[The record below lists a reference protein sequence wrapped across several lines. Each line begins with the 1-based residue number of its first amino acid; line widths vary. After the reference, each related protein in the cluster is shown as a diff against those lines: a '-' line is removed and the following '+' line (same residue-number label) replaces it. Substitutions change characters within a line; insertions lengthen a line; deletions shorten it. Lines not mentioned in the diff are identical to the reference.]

1 MEKININ
8 NENNNNSLY
17 TEDEDKF
24 FDYIHNLQEDNLR
37 NMLSEKNIPVWEY
50 KSEVNQNSSAL
61 NISVYK
67 KSFKITKLLIDY
79 CKEKKP
85 DNLEDFINMAND
97 QGIAPIHYASF
108 RGDVPIIK
116 LLIENGADI
125 TKTTK
130 RGLNIIHYCAQGNK
144 PNSLIFFYLKMRENI
159 DDNNQYKLITDKDI
173 GGSTSLHWAVYSL
186 AEDLLLYLINLD
198 IFDSIEDKN
207 KFINELDNE
216 GYSALH
222 LSVPSKSSR
231 IAIRLLQ
238 NGANP
243 LLKDKKGN
251 TPLDLATKRKQ
262 YELINILKTSQS
274 WQICNVKA
282 PLKKVKKSP
291 GNIICIFVFQFIAN
305 IILFSS
311 IIPIFLYK
319 YQNFGYILVFV
330 YIFFLFLF
338 FLVYFI
344 LLIMDPGIIRKK
356 TVDDLKVL
364 LNRNADLSKYCY
376 KCFIRKTRNT
386 KHCIICDCCYEKF
399 DHHCYWINKCV
410 AKKNFCLFIFFLF
423 ETALYL
429 MLMLILSVL
438 SIIKINFLKEDKFK
452 IDDFCNKFNYLNWEF
467 FQDKCELWFTGKT
480 KFIIHIIINILL
492 ILIILIFF
500 IPEFLLLILHIHVWC
515 SNYREEKDRKT
526 TSSFS
531 TSLISGDDSILLE
544 SRSNSKL

>member
-1 MEKININ
+1 MESIKINN
-8 NENNNNSLY
+8 DNNNKCFLG
-17 TEDEDKF
+17 EKDEF
-24 FDYIHNLQEDNLR
+24 FDCILNLEEEKLR
-37 NMLSEKNIPVWEY
+37 NMLSQKNIPVWEF
-50 KSEVNQNSSAL
+50 KDKDNHNSSAL
-61 NISVYK
+61 NISVFK
-67 KSFKITKLLIDY
+67 KSLKITKLLIDY

-85 DNLEDFINMAND
+85 ENLKDFIDMPND

-108 RGDVPIIK
+108 RGEVPIIK

-130 RGLNIIHYCAQGNK
+130 RELNVIHYCAQGNK
-144 PNSLIFFYLKMRENI
+144 PNSLIYFYLKMRENI
-159 DDNNQYKLITDKDI
+159 DDNNPYKLITDKDI

-198 IFDSIEDKN
+198 IFDTIKDKDR
-207 KFINELDNE
+207 FINELDNG

-222 LSVPSKSSR
+222 LSVSSKSSR
-231 IAIRLLQ
+231 VAIRLLQ

-251 TPLDLATKRKQ
+251 TPLDLATKKKQ
-262 YELINILKTSQS
+262 YEMINILKTSQGC
-274 WQICNVKA
+274 QICNVKA
-282 PLKKVKKSP
+282 PLKKVRKSP

-305 IILFSS
+305 IILFGS

-330 YIFFLFLF
+330 YIISLFLF

-344 LLIMDPGIIRKK
+344 LLIMDPGVKRKR
-356 TVDDLKVL
+356 TVDDLKGL
-364 LNRNADLSKYCY
+364 INRNVDLSKYCY
-376 KCFIRKTRNT
+376 KCFVRKTRNS

-410 AKKNFCLFIFFLF
+410 AKRNFCLFILFLF

-429 MLMLILSVL
+429 MVMLILCIL

-452 IDDFCNKFNYLNWEF
+452 VDDFCNKFNYLNWEF

-500 IPEFLLLILHIHVWC
+500 IPELLLLILHIHVWC
-515 SNYREEKDRKT
+515 SNYREEKSRKT
-526 TSSFS
+526 TSSIR
-531 TSLISGDDSILLE
+531 TSLLSGDDSIILE
-544 SRSNSKL
+544 SHSTSKV

>member
-1 MEKININ
+1 MENIKIN
-8 NENNNNSLY
+8 NESGNDKSLN
-17 TEDEDKF
+17 DEKNDF
-24 FDYIHNLQEDNLR
+24 FDCILNLEEDNLMD
-37 NMLSEKNIPVWEY
+37 MLSKKNIPVWEY
-50 KSEVNQNSSAL
+50 KDKDNHDSSAL

-67 KSFKITKLLIDY
+67 KSLKITKILIDY

-85 DNLEDFINMAND
+85 ENLKDFIDMPND

-130 RGLNIIHYCAQGNK
+130 RGLNVIHYCAQGNK
-144 PNSLIFFYLKMRENI
+144 PNSLIYFYLKMRENI
-159 DDNNQYKLITDKDI
+159 DDNNPYKLITDKDI

-198 IFDSIEDKN
+198 IFDTIEEKE

-222 LSVPSKSSR
+222 LSVSSKSSR

-251 TPLDLATKRKQ
+251 TPLDLATKKKQ
-262 YELINILKTSQS
+262 YEMINILKASQG

-282 PLKKVKKSP
+282 PLKKVKKSQ
-291 GNIICIFVFQFIAN
+291 GNIICIFIFQFIAN
-305 IILFSS
+305 IIMFGS

-319 YQNFGYILVFV
+319 YHFGYILVFV
-330 YIFFLFLF
+330 YIFSLFLF

-344 LLIMDPGIIRKK
+344 LLLMDPGVKRKRN
-356 TVDDLKVL
+356 VDDLKGL
-364 LNRNADLSKYCY
+364 INRNADLSKYCY
-376 KCFIRKTRNT
+376 KCFVRKTRNT

-410 AKKNFCLFIFFLF
+410 AKRNFCLFIFFLF

-429 MLMLILSVL
+429 ILMLILSVL
-438 SIIKINFLKEDKFK
+438 SIIKINILKEDKFK
-452 IDDFCNKFNYLNWEF
+452 VDDFCNKFNYLNWEF

-500 IPEFLLLILHIHVWC
+500 IPELLLLILHVHVWC
-515 SNYREEKDRKT
+515 SNYREEKSRRT
-526 TSSFS
+526 TSTLS
-531 TSLISGDDSILLE
+531 TSLLSGDDSIILE
-544 SRSNSKL
+544 SHSTSKV

>member
-1 MEKININ
+1 MESIKINN
-8 NENNNNSLY
+8 DNNNKCFLG
-17 TEDEDKF
+17 EKDEF
-24 FDYIHNLQEDNLR
+24 FDCILNLEEEKLR
-37 NMLSEKNIPVWEY
+37 NMLSQKNIPVWEF
-50 KSEVNQNSSAL
+50 KDKDNHNSSAL
-61 NISVYK
+61 NISVFK
-67 KSFKITKLLIDY
+67 KSLKITKLLIDY

-85 DNLEDFINMAND
+85 ENLKDFIDMPND

-108 RGDVPIIK
+108 RGEVPIIK

-130 RGLNIIHYCAQGNK
+130 RELNVIHYCAQGNK
-144 PNSLIFFYLKMRENI
+144 PNSLIYFYLKMRENI
-159 DDNNQYKLITDKDI
+159 DDNNPYKLITDKDI

-198 IFDSIEDKN
+198 IFDTIKDKDR
-207 KFINELDNE
+207 FINELDNG

-222 LSVPSKSSR
+222 LSVSSKSNR
-231 IAIRLLQ
+231 VAIRLLQ

-251 TPLDLATKRKQ
+251 TPLDLATKKKQ
-262 YELINILKTSQS
+262 YEMINILKTSQGC
-274 WQICNVKA
+274 QICNVKA
-282 PLKKVKKSP
+282 PLKKVRKSP

-305 IILFSS
+305 IILFGS

-319 YQNFGYILVFV
+319 YQNFGYLLVFV
-330 YIFFLFLF
+330 YIISLFLF

-344 LLIMDPGIIRKK
+344 LLIMDPGVKRKR
-356 TVDDLKVL
+356 TVDDLKGL
-364 LNRNADLSKYCY
+364 INRNVDLSKYCY
-376 KCFIRKTRNT
+376 KCFVRKTRNS

-410 AKKNFCLFIFFLF
+410 AKRNFCLFILFLF

-429 MLMLILSVL
+429 MVMLILCIL

-452 IDDFCNKFNYLNWEF
+452 VDDFCNKFNYLNWEF

-500 IPEFLLLILHIHVWC
+500 IPELLLLILHIHVWC
-515 SNYREEKDRKT
+515 SNYKEEKSRKT
-526 TSSFS
+526 TSSLR
-531 TSLISGDDSILLE
+531 TSLLSGDDSIILE
-544 SRSNSKL
+544 SHSTSKV

>member
-1 MEKININ
+1 MENIKIN
-8 NENNNNSLY
+8 NESGNDKSLN
-17 TEDEDKF
+17 DEKNDF
-24 FDYIHNLQEDNLR
+24 FDCILNLEEDNLMD
-37 NMLSEKNIPVWEY
+37 MLSKKNIPVWEY
-50 KSEVNQNSSAL
+50 KYKDNHDSSAL

-67 KSFKITKLLIDY
+67 KSFKITKILIDY

-85 DNLEDFINMAND
+85 ENLKDFIDMPND

-130 RGLNIIHYCAQGNK
+130 RGLNVIHYCAQGNK
-144 PNSLIFFYLKMRENI
+144 PNSLIYFYLKMRENI

-198 IFDSIEDKN
+198 IFDTIEEKE

-222 LSVPSKSSR
+222 LSISSKSSR
-231 IAIRLLQ
+231 VAIRLLQ

-251 TPLDLATKRKQ
+251 TPLDLATKKKQ
-262 YELINILKTSQS
+262 YEMINILKASQG

-282 PLKKVKKSP
+282 PLKKVKKRQ
-291 GNIICIFVFQFIAN
+291 GNIICIFIFQFIAN
-305 IILFSS
+305 IIMFGS

-330 YIFFLFLF
+330 YIFSLFLF

-344 LLIMDPGIIRKK
+344 LLLMDPGVKRKRN
-356 TVDDLKVL
+356 VDDLKGL
-364 LNRNADLSKYCY
+364 INRNADLSKYCY
-376 KCFIRKTRNT
+376 KCFVRKTRNT

-410 AKKNFCLFIFFLF
+410 AKRNFCLFIFFLF

-429 MLMLILSVL
+429 ILMLILSVL
-438 SIIKINFLKEDKFK
+438 SIIKINILKEDKFK
-452 IDDFCNKFNYLNWEF
+452 VDDFCNKFNYLNWEF

-500 IPEFLLLILHIHVWC
+500 IPELLLLILHIHVWC
-515 SNYREEKDRKT
+515 SNYREEKSRRT
-526 TSSFS
+526 TSTLS
-531 TSLISGDDSILLE
+531 TSLLSGDDSIILE
-544 SRSNSKL
+544 SHSTSKV

>member
-1 MEKININ
+1 MESIKINN
-8 NENNNNSLY
+8 DNNNKCFLG
-17 TEDEDKF
+17 EKDEF
-24 FDYIHNLQEDNLR
+24 FDCILNLEEEKLR
-37 NMLSEKNIPVWEY
+37 NMLSQKNIPVWEF
-50 KSEVNQNSSAL
+50 KDKDNHNSSAL
-61 NISVYK
+61 NISVFK
-67 KSFKITKLLIDY
+67 KSLKITKLLIDY

-85 DNLEDFINMAND
+85 EKLKDFIDMPND

-108 RGDVPIIK
+108 RGEVPIIK

-130 RGLNIIHYCAQGNK
+130 RELNVIHYCAQGNK
-144 PNSLIFFYLKMRENI
+144 PNSLIYFYLKMRENI
-159 DDNNQYKLITDKDI
+159 DDNNPYKLITDKDI

-198 IFDSIEDKN
+198 IFDTIKDKDR
-207 KFINELDNE
+207 FINELDNE

-222 LSVPSKSSR
+222 LSVSSKSTR
-231 IAIRLLQ
+231 VAIRLLQ

-251 TPLDLATKRKQ
+251 TPLDLATKKKQ
-262 YELINILKTSQS
+262 YEMINILKTSQGC
-274 WQICNVKA
+274 QICNVKA
-282 PLKKVKKSP
+282 PLKKVRKSP

-305 IILFSS
+305 IILFGS

-319 YQNFGYILVFV
+319 YQNFGYLLVFV
-330 YIFFLFLF
+330 YIISLFLF

-344 LLIMDPGIIRKK
+344 LLIMDPGVKRKR
-356 TVDDLKVL
+356 TVDDLKGL
-364 LNRNADLSKYCY
+364 INRNVDLSKYCY
-376 KCFIRKTRNT
+376 KCFVRKTRNS

-410 AKKNFCLFIFFLF
+410 AKRNFCLFILFLF

-429 MLMLILSVL
+429 MVMLILCIL

-452 IDDFCNKFNYLNWEF
+452 VDDFCNKFNYLNWEF

-500 IPEFLLLILHIHVWC
+500 IPELLLLILHIHVWC
-515 SNYREEKDRKT
+515 SNYKEEKSRKT
-526 TSSFS
+526 TSSLR
-531 TSLISGDDSILLE
+531 TSLLSGDDSIILE
-544 SRSNSKL
+544 SHSTSKV

>member
-1 MEKININ
+1 MESIKINN
-8 NENNNNSLY
+8 DNNNKCFLG
-17 TEDEDKF
+17 EKDEF
-24 FDYIHNLQEDNLR
+24 FDCILNLEEEKLR
-37 NMLSEKNIPVWEY
+37 NMLSQKNIPVWEF
-50 KSEVNQNSSAL
+50 KDKDNHNSSAL
-61 NISVYK
+61 NISVFK
-67 KSFKITKLLIDY
+67 KSLKITKLLIDY

-85 DNLEDFINMAND
+85 ENLKDFIDMPND

-108 RGDVPIIK
+108 RGEVPIIK

-130 RGLNIIHYCAQGNK
+130 RELNVIHYCAQGNK
-144 PNSLIFFYLKMRENI
+144 PNSLIYFYLKMRENI
-159 DDNNQYKLITDKDI
+159 DDNNPYKLITDKDI

-198 IFDSIEDKN
+198 IFDTIKDKDR
-207 KFINELDNE
+207 FINELDNG

-222 LSVPSKSSR
+222 LSVSSKSSR
-231 IAIRLLQ
+231 VAIRLLQ

-251 TPLDLATKRKQ
+251 TPLDLATKKKQ
-262 YELINILKTSQS
+262 YEMINILKTSQGC
-274 WQICNVKA
+274 QICNVKA
-282 PLKKVKKSP
+282 PLKKVRKSP

-305 IILFSS
+305 IILFGS

-319 YQNFGYILVFV
+319 YQNFGYLLVFV
-330 YIFFLFLF
+330 YIISLFLF

-344 LLIMDPGIIRKK
+344 LLIMDPGVKRKR
-356 TVDDLKVL
+356 TVDDLKGL
-364 LNRNADLSKYCY
+364 INRNVDLSKYCY
-376 KCFIRKTRNT
+376 KCFVRKTRNS

-410 AKKNFCLFIFFLF
+410 AKRNFCLFILFLF

-429 MLMLILSVL
+429 MVMLILCIL

-452 IDDFCNKFNYLNWEF
+452 VDDFCNKFNYLNWEF

-500 IPEFLLLILHIHVWC
+500 IPELLLLILHIHVWC
-515 SNYREEKDRKT
+515 SNYKEEKSRKT
-526 TSSFS
+526 TSSLR
-531 TSLISGDDSILLE
+531 TSLLSGDDSIILE
-544 SRSNSKL
+544 SHSTSKV

>member
-1 MEKININ
+1 MESIKINN
-8 NENNNNSLY
+8 DNNNKCFLG
-17 TEDEDKF
+17 EKDEF
-24 FDYIHNLQEDNLR
+24 FDCILNLEEEKLR
-37 NMLSEKNIPVWEY
+37 NMLSQKNIPVWEF
-50 KSEVNQNSSAL
+50 KDKDNHNSSAL
-61 NISVYK
+61 NISVFK
-67 KSFKITKLLIDY
+67 KSLKITKLLIDY

-85 DNLEDFINMAND
+85 ENLKDFIDMPND

-108 RGDVPIIK
+108 RGEVPIIK

-130 RGLNIIHYCAQGNK
+130 RELNVIHYCAQGNK
-144 PNSLIFFYLKMRENI
+144 PNSLIYFYLKMRENI
-159 DDNNQYKLITDKDI
+159 DDNNPYKLITDKDI

-198 IFDSIEDKN
+198 IFDTIKDKDR
-207 KFINELDNE
+207 FINELDNG

-222 LSVPSKSSR
+222 LSVSSKSSR
-231 IAIRLLQ
+231 VAIRLLQ

-251 TPLDLATKRKQ
+251 TPLDLATKKKQ
-262 YELINILKTSQS
+262 YEMINILKTSQGC
-274 WQICNVKA
+274 QICNVKA
-282 PLKKVKKSP
+282 PLKKVRKSP

-305 IILFSS
+305 IILFGS

-319 YQNFGYILVFV
+319 YQNFGYLLVFV
-330 YIFFLFLF
+330 YIISLFLF

-344 LLIMDPGIIRKK
+344 LLIMDPGVKRKR
-356 TVDDLKVL
+356 TVDDLKGL
-364 LNRNADLSKYCY
+364 INRNVDLSKYCY
-376 KCFIRKTRNT
+376 KCFVRKTRNS

-410 AKKNFCLFIFFLF
+410 AKRNFCLFILFLF

-429 MLMLILSVL
+429 MVMLILCIL

-452 IDDFCNKFNYLNWEF
+452 VDDFCNKFNYLNWEF

-500 IPEFLLLILHIHVWC
+500 IPELLLLILHIHVWC
-515 SNYREEKDRKT
+515 SNYREEKSRKT
-526 TSSFS
+526 TSSIR
-531 TSLISGDDSILLE
+531 TSLLSGDDSIILE
-544 SRSNSKL
+544 SHSTSKV

>member
-1 MEKININ
+1 MENIKINN
-8 NENNNNSLY
+8 DNNNKCFLG
-17 TEDEDKF
+17 EKDEF
-24 FDYIHNLQEDNLR
+24 FDCILNLEEEKLR
-37 NMLSEKNIPVWEY
+37 NMLSQKNIPVWEF
-50 KSEVNQNSSAL
+50 KDKDNHNSSAL
-61 NISVYK
+61 NISVFK
-67 KSFKITKLLIDY
+67 KSLKITKLLIDY

-85 DNLEDFINMAND
+85 ENLKDFIDMPND

-108 RGDVPIIK
+108 RGEVPIIK

-130 RGLNIIHYCAQGNK
+130 RELNVIHYCAQGNK
-144 PNSLIFFYLKMRENI
+144 PNSLIYFYLKMRENI
-159 DDNNQYKLITDKDI
+159 DDNNPYKLITDKDI

-198 IFDSIEDKN
+198 IFDTIKDKDR
-207 KFINELDNE
+207 FINELDNG

-222 LSVPSKSSR
+222 LSVSSKSSR
-231 IAIRLLQ
+231 VAIRLLQ

-251 TPLDLATKRKQ
+251 TPLDLATKKKQ
-262 YELINILKTSQS
+262 YEMINILKTSQGC
-274 WQICNVKA
+274 QICNVKA
-282 PLKKVKKSP
+282 PLKKVRKSP

-305 IILFSS
+305 IILFGS

-319 YQNFGYILVFV
+319 YQNFGYLLVFV
-330 YIFFLFLF
+330 YIISLFLF

-344 LLIMDPGIIRKK
+344 LLIMDPGVKRKR
-356 TVDDLKVL
+356 TVDDLKGL
-364 LNRNADLSKYCY
+364 INRNVDLSKYCY
-376 KCFIRKTRNT
+376 KCFVRKTRNS

-410 AKKNFCLFIFFLF
+410 AKRNFCLFILFLF

-429 MLMLILSVL
+429 MVMLILCIL

-452 IDDFCNKFNYLNWEF
+452 VDDFCNKFNYLNWEF

-500 IPEFLLLILHIHVWC
+500 IPELLLLILHIHVWC
-515 SNYREEKDRKT
+515 SNYKEEKSRKT
-526 TSSFS
+526 TSSLR
-531 TSLISGDDSILLE
+531 TSLLSGDDSIILE
-544 SRSNSKL
+544 SHSTSKV

>member
-1 MEKININ
+1 MENINTN
-8 NENNNNSLY
+8 NENDNNKSSY
-17 TEDEDKF
+17 DEKNDF
-24 FDYIHNLQEDNLR
+24 FDCILNLEEDNLMD
-37 NMLSEKNIPVWEY
+37 MLSKKNIPVWEY
-50 KSEVNQNSSAL
+50 KDKDNHDSSAL

-67 KSFKITKLLIDY
+67 KSLKITKILIDY

-85 DNLEDFINMAND
+85 ENLKDFIDMPND

-130 RGLNIIHYCAQGNK
+130 RGLNVIHYCAQGNK
-144 PNSLIFFYLKMRENI
+144 PNSLIYFYLKMRENI

-198 IFDSIEDKN
+198 IFDTIEEKE

-222 LSVPSKSSR
+222 LSISSKSSR
-231 IAIRLLQ
+231 VAIRLLQ

-251 TPLDLATKRKQ
+251 TPLDLATKKKQ
-262 YELINILKTSQS
+262 REMINILKASQG

-282 PLKKVKKSP
+282 PLKKVKKSQ
-291 GNIICIFVFQFIAN
+291 GNIICIFIFQFIAN
-305 IILFSS
+305 IIMFGS

-319 YQNFGYILVFV
+319 YHFGYILVFV
-330 YIFFLFLF
+330 YIFSLFLF

-344 LLIMDPGIIRKK
+344 LLLMDPGVKRKRN
-356 TVDDLKVL
+356 VDDLKGL
-364 LNRNADLSKYCY
+364 INRNADLSKYCY
-376 KCFIRKTRNT
+376 KCFVRKTRNT

-410 AKKNFCLFIFFLF
+410 AKRNFCLFIFFLF

-429 MLMLILSVL
+429 ILMLILSVL
-438 SIIKINFLKEDKFK
+438 SIIKINILKEDKFK
-452 IDDFCNKFNYLNWEF
+452 VDDFCNKFNYLNWEF

-500 IPEFLLLILHIHVWC
+500 IPELLLLILHIHVWC
-515 SNYREEKDRKT
+515 SNYREEKSRRT
-526 TSSFS
+526 TSTLS
-531 TSLISGDDSILLE
+531 TSLLSGDDSIILE
-544 SRSNSKL
+544 SHSTSKV

>member
-1 MEKININ
+1 M
-8 NENNNNSLY
+8 
-17 TEDEDKF
+17 D
-24 FDYIHNLQEDNLR
+24 
-37 NMLSEKNIPVWEY
+37 MLSKKNIPVWEY
-50 KSEVNQNSSAL
+50 KDKDNHDSSAL

-67 KSFKITKLLIDY
+67 KSLKITKILIDY

-85 DNLEDFINMAND
+85 ENLKDFIDMPND

-130 RGLNIIHYCAQGNK
+130 RGLNVIHYCAQGNK
-144 PNSLIFFYLKMRENI
+144 PNSLIYFYLKMRENI

-198 IFDSIEDKN
+198 IFDTIEDKE

-222 LSVPSKSSR
+222 LSISSKSSR
-231 IAIRLLQ
+231 VAIRLLQ

-251 TPLDLATKRKQ
+251 TPLDLATKKKQ
-262 YELINILKTSQS
+262 YEMINILKASQG

-282 PLKKVKKSP
+282 PLKKVKKSQ
-291 GNIICIFVFQFIAN
+291 GNIICIFIFQFIAN
-305 IILFSS
+305 IIMFGS

-319 YQNFGYILVFV
+319 YHFGYILVFV
-330 YIFFLFLF
+330 YIFSLFLF

-344 LLIMDPGIIRKK
+344 LLLMDPGVKRKRN
-356 TVDDLKVL
+356 VDDLKGL
-364 LNRNADLSKYCY
+364 INRNADLSKYCY
-376 KCFIRKTRNT
+376 KCFVRKTRNT

-410 AKKNFCLFIFFLF
+410 AKRNFCLFIFFLF

-429 MLMLILSVL
+429 ILMLILSVL
-438 SIIKINFLKEDKFK
+438 SIIKINILKEDKFK
-452 IDDFCNKFNYLNWEF
+452 VDDFCNKFNYLNWEF

-500 IPEFLLLILHIHVWC
+500 IPELLLLILHIHVWC
-515 SNYREEKDRKT
+515 SNYREEKSRRT
-526 TSSFS
+526 TSTLS
-531 TSLISGDDSILLE
+531 TSLLSGDDSIIME
-544 SRSNSKL
+544 SHSTSKV

>member
-1 MEKININ
+1 MENIKIN
-8 NENNNNSLY
+8 NESGNDKSLN
-17 TEDEDKF
+17 DEKNDF
-24 FDYIHNLQEDNLR
+24 FDCILNLEEDNLMD
-37 NMLSEKNIPVWEY
+37 MLSKKNIPVWEY
-50 KSEVNQNSSAL
+50 KDKDNHDSSAL

-67 KSFKITKLLIDY
+67 KSLKITKILIDY

-85 DNLEDFINMAND
+85 ENLKDFIDMPND

-130 RGLNIIHYCAQGNK
+130 RGLNVIHYCAQGNK
-144 PNSLIFFYLKMRENI
+144 PNSLIYFYLKMRENI

-198 IFDSIEDKN
+198 IFDTIEEKE

-222 LSVPSKSSR
+222 LSISSKSSR
-231 IAIRLLQ
+231 VAIRLLQ

-251 TPLDLATKRKQ
+251 TPLDLATKKKQ
-262 YELINILKTSQS
+262 YEMINILKASQG

-282 PLKKVKKSP
+282 PLKKVKKSQ
-291 GNIICIFVFQFIAN
+291 GNIICIFIFQFIAN
-305 IILFSS
+305 IIMFGS

-319 YQNFGYILVFV
+319 YHFGYILVFV
-330 YIFFLFLF
+330 YIFSLFLF

-344 LLIMDPGIIRKK
+344 LLLMDPGVKRKRN
-356 TVDDLKVL
+356 VDDLKGL
-364 LNRNADLSKYCY
+364 INRNADLSKYCY
-376 KCFIRKTRNT
+376 KCFVRKTRNT

-410 AKKNFCLFIFFLF
+410 AKRNFCLFIFFLF

-429 MLMLILSVL
+429 ILMLILSVL
-438 SIIKINFLKEDKFK
+438 SIIKINILKEDKFK
-452 IDDFCNKFNYLNWEF
+452 VDDFCNKFNYLNWEF

-500 IPEFLLLILHIHVWC
+500 IPELLLLILHIHVWC
-515 SNYREEKDRKT
+515 SNYREEKSRRT
-526 TSSFS
+526 TSTLS
-531 TSLISGDDSILLE
+531 TSLLSGDDSIILE
-544 SRSNSKL
+544 SHSTSKV